1 MAMRAYHLSLNGRP
15 AAVMDG
21 FTGDQRFFLGWSQ
34 VWRGKSREEDLR
46 ARLLSDPHS
55 PNEFRTNG
63 VVSNLPEYYAA
74 FDVKSG
80 DKLFRPPDQRVKI
93 W

>member
-1 MAMRAYHLSLNGRP
+1 VVL
-15 AAVMDG
+15 DG
-21 FTGDQRFFLGWSQ
+21 FTGEQRFFLGWAQ
-34 VWRGKSREEDLR
+34 AWRGKSRDEALR
-46 ARLLSDPHS
+46 SQLLSDPHS
-55 PNEFRTNG
+55 PHEFRTNG

-74 FDVKSG
+74 FNVKEG